1 MGSCRRT
8 LLGSVNNSV
17 GAIAVGVAMR
27 VLGARKSA
35 VSIAVCNVTTA
46 AQEAYLD
53 RFHCCRSSMEPEL
66 NLLLVKHL
74 SMGHRLQE
82 LVRCA

>member
-1 MGSCRRT
+1 M
-8 LLGSVNNSV
+8 
-17 GAIAVGVAMR
+17 
-27 VLGARKSA
+27 
-35 VSIAVCNVTTA
+35 CNATTA

-66 NLLLVKHL
+66 SMLLLKHL

-82 LVRCA
+82 LMRCA